1 MGELIQIPAKIL
13 AASDR
18 SLAGRADLPVRTDA
32 VYVVFTS
39 IEDTLAAVKVAH
51 SLATT
56 MSASLKI
63 AHLWMVPTPLP
74 VDAPTGISPA
84 ESEAFLAR
92 LRAEGVSAEVCIC
105 LCRSDQRAIAQA
117 FKPRSLVVLAGRRHW
132 WPTPLERRLRALEA
146 AGHHVLCVSTCKTR
160 KGNRGEVDDGS
171 RRRAREEPASP
182 ATYHLYPGPGRANV
196 SIEKGATRA

>member
-1 MGELIQIPAKIL
+1 MGQLIQIPAKIL

-39 IEDTLAAVKVAH
+39 IDDTLAAVKVAH

-56 MSASLKI
+56 MGASLTI
-63 AHLWMVPTPLP
+63 VHFWMVPPQLP

-92 LRAEGVSAEVCIC
+92 LRAEGVDAEVRIC

-146 AGHHVLCVSTCKTR
+146 ARHHVLCVSTSKAM
-160 KGNRGEVDDGS
+160 GGEGGGVDDGS
-171 RRRAREEPASP
+171 HRRAREEPASP

>member
-1 MGELIQIPAKIL
+1 MGELIQIPAKTPVT
-13 AASDR
+13 SDL

-39 IEDTLAAVKVAH
+39 IEDTFAAVKVAH

-56 MSASLKI
+56 MGASLTI
-63 AHLWMVPTPLP
+63 VHFWMVPPQLP

-92 LRAEGVSAEVCIC
+92 LRAEGVDAEVRIC

-146 AGHHVLCVSTCKTR
+146 AGHHVLCVSTSKA
-160 KGNRGEVDDGS
+160 KRGEEGGVDDGS
-171 RRRAREEPASP
+171 RRRLREEPASP
-182 ATYHLYPGPGRANV
+182 ATYHLYPGSGRAGV
-196 SIEKGATRA
+196 AIGKGVTRA

>member
-1 MGELIQIPAKIL
+1 MGELIQIPAKTL
-13 AASDR
+13 AAPNG

-56 MSASLKI
+56 MGASLTI
-63 AHLWMVPTPLP
+63 VHFWMVPPQLP

-92 LRAEGVSAEVCIC
+92 LRAEGVDAEVRIC

-146 AGHHVLCVSTCKTR
+146 AGHHVLCVSTSKA
-160 KGNRGEVDDGS
+160 KRGEGGGVDDRS
-171 RRRAREEPASP
+171 RRRLREEPASP
-182 ATYHLYPGPGRANV
+182 GTYHLYPGTGRANG